1 MRRIIVGV
9 FLIFLLPVGA
19 TASEMIARARTGQW
33 IISVITDGNSWKDD
47 CSLKLTAENYQ
58 FKREISLKRAH
69 VNCAL
74 FGPVHVIA
82 SESNDPKSTL
92 VFFEAARGGDGDHS
106 GPIVEVYKL
115 TNHGFQKLGEQ
126 QLFDA
131 TYHRKDKEITA
142 VMGAVLYSLCNSCD
156 GPEASE
162 PEDNFYISARIVISS
177 TGISIKPTI
186 SKQESKVLL
195 DKFDSRAA
203 QAIKDHHFDKDYPV
217 FVKDLKQQLEIFL
230 KK

>member
-9 FLIFLLPVGA
+9 FLILLLPAGA
-19 TASEMIARARTGQW
+19 TASEIVARARTGQW
-33 IISVITDGNSWKDD
+33 IISVITDGDTWKDV
-47 CSLKLTAENYQ
+47 CSLKLIAENYQ
-58 FKREISLKRAH
+58 LKREISLKRAY

-74 FGPVHVIA
+74 FGPAQVIT
-82 SESNDPKSTL
+82 SESNDPRSTL

-106 GPIVEVYKL
+106 GPIIEVYKL

-126 QLFDA
+126 VLFDA

-142 VMGAVLYSLCNSCD
+142 VTGAVLYSLCNSCD
-156 GPEASE
+156 GPEASD
-162 PEDNFYISARIVISS
+162 PEDNFYISAEIMIGS
-177 TGISIKPTI
+177 TGISIRPTI
-186 SKQESKVLL
+186 SKQERKVLL

-203 QAIKDHHFDKDYPV
+203 QAIKDHHSDKDYPV
-217 FVKDLKQQLEIFL
+217 FVKNLRQQLESFL

>member
-1 MRRIIVGV
+1 
-9 FLIFLLPVGA
+9 LI
-19 TASEMIARARTGQW
+19 
-33 IISVITDGNSWKDD
+33 
-47 CSLKLTAENYQ
+47 AENYL
-58 FKREISLKRAH
+58 FKREISLKEAH

-82 SESNDPKSTL
+82 AESNDRKSTL

-115 TNHGFQKLGEQ
+115 TNQGFQKLGEQ

-131 TYHRKDKEITA
+131 TYHRRDKQITA
-142 VMGAVLYSLCNSCD
+142 VTGAVLYSFCDTCD
-156 GPEASE
+156 GPESSD
-162 PEDNFYISARIVISS
+162 PEDNFYISAKLMISS
-177 TGISIKPTI
+177 TGISVKPTI
-186 SKQESKVLL
+186 SKQERKALL

-217 FVKDLKQQLEIFL
+217 FVKNLRQQLEMFL